1 MNPALILAGISMA
14 CIVQMAP
21 AEPASFSL
29 QVVPQSASQ
38 PGYSTLAAP
47 IGNGMMAALIP
58 YKIFKNGG
66 VSYHL
71 GDKNSPPLT
80 LCAQERL
87 TGLTIFKLPPGMPKQ
102 TAQTAQLAPPNT
114 LKQGNKL
121 TFANNK
127 QEPTHGLYIGM
138 EHALGEISFPL
149 RLIRAHFPNLALPAI
164 GQPCYDDKGRLV
176 GIVLGVSRKGTCHLL
191 PARAIDFLAKNPD
204 AKRVRIGCLMDVN
217 SCTPVIEGIINSGPL
232 ARCGVQTGD
241 ILIRINDTPI
251 RHYGDM
257 LDATYYMT
265 GKQPLSLKVI
275 RGTQM
280 IDCHNVM
287 PTLDER

>member
-1 MNPALILAGISMA
+1 MNPALILAGISVA

-29 QVVPQSASQ
+29 QVIPQSAAQS
-38 PGYSTLAAP
+38 GYSTLVAP

-58 YKIFKNGG
+58 HKIFKKGG
-66 VSYHL
+66 VNYHL
-71 GDKNSPPLT
+71 GDKNSPPLQ
-80 LCAQERL
+80 LRAQERL
-87 TGLTIFKLPPGMPKQ
+87 TGLTIFKAPPGMAAP
-102 TAQTAQLAPPNT
+102 TAQLAPPAS
-114 LKQGNKL
+114 LSQGDKI
-121 TFANNK
+121 TFVNNK
-127 QEPTHGLYIGM
+127 KEPTHGLYVGM
-138 EHALGEISFPL
+138 EHGLGEISFPL
-149 RLIRAHFPNLALPAI
+149 RLIRAQFPGLALPAI
-164 GQPCYDDKGRLV
+164 GQPCYDDKERLI

-204 AKRVRIGCLMDVN
+204 AKRVRLGCLMDIN

-241 ILIRINDTPI
+241 ILIRINDSPI

-275 RGTQM
+275 RGTQI
-280 IDCHNVM
+280 IDCADVM